1 MCVTVVQHI
10 RAVPIRSVER
20 VMEIKVIVP
29 VLEVDLAP
37 VEDVDI
43 VITNHP
49 MRRDYVVI
57 QKGDVSLTVSPSD
70 IERAIQAAK
79 LAHRI

>member
-1 MCVTVVQHI
+1 MCVTVVPHI
-10 RAVPIRSVER
+10 RAVPIRSVEK

-37 VEDVDI
+37 VDDVDI

>member
-1 MCVTVVQHI
+1 MPY
-10 RAVPIRSVER
+10 RPLEGK
-20 VMEIKVIVP
+20 MEIKVIVP

>member
-1 MCVTVVQHI
+1 
-10 RAVPIRSVER
+10 
-20 VMEIKVIVP
+20 MEIKVIVP